1 MSNNNKNLEEVKI
14 KARYWSF
21 YLYPESAPEDWIDRI
36 QMTGLPFCIS
46 PLHDK
51 DTNPTGELKKAH
63 YHIILCYNGPTT
75 WGNVKKTITDPLNQ
89 RHPQYLNSVKGM
101 YRYLTHQDNPEK
113 YQYNPQEIRHLNGF
127 TTADYCDM
135 SITDEDRLFD
145 AIENYIEDHELTEF
159 RAVVYHLKAEGA
171 FEMLSFFRRHTVY
184 FKEFIRSARFGG
196 FEKFPVGVT
205 SGIIDLTTGE
215 KLTPEQ
221 FEELRAKWIE
231 DHKDGTP
238 FPVKKYQLP

>member
-1 MSNNNKNLEEVKI
+1 MNDNNNIVFEKV

-21 YLYPESAPEDWIDRI
+21 FLYPDSAPEDWIDRI

-51 DTNPTGELKKAH
+51 DTNPTGEPKKAH
-63 YHIILCYNGPTT
+63 YHVILCYNGPTT
-75 WGNVKKTITDPLNQ
+75 YGNVKKTITDPLNQ
-89 RHPQYLNSVKGM
+89 PHPQYLNSVKGM
-101 YRYLTHQDNPEK
+101 YRYLIHQDNPEK

-135 SITDEDRLFD
+135 SITDEDRLYD
-145 AIENYIEDHELTEF
+145 AIENYIENHELTEF

-171 FEMLSFFRRHTVY
+171 LEMLSFFRRHTVY

-196 FEKFPVGVT
+196 FEKFPINKLDGVVNV
-205 SGIIDLTTGE
+205 LTGE
-215 KLTPEQ
+215 NLTQSEY
-221 FEELRAKWIE
+221 EELVAKWNE
-231 DHKDGTP
+231 EHDDGTP
-238 FPVKKYQLP
+238 FPSDNFRTLD